1 MKYIDDLKSKIP
13 IDKRISDSFR
23 FKQKYPDRI
32 PVIVDSYTEKSPT
45 IDNHKFLVPNDITL
59 AQFMYIIRK
68 RVKLNPDEALY
79 FFIGSKK
86 IMDTGSKLMSEIF
99 KYHADDDKFLYIYYD
114 IESTFGNILF

>member
-1 MKYIDDLKSKIP
+1 MKYIDDLKFKFP
-13 IDKRISDSFR
+13 IDKRISDSIR
-23 FKQKYPDRI
+23 FKQKFPDKI

-86 IMDTGSKLMSEIF
+86 IMETGSKLMSEIF
-99 KYHADDDKFLYIYYD
+99 KSHADDDKFLYIYYD

>member
-1 MKYIDDLKSKIP
+1 MKYIENLKSNSQ
-13 IDKRISDSFR
+13 IDKRISDFAR

-32 PVIVDSYTEKSPT
+32 PVIVDSYSEKSPS

-68 RVKLNPDEALY
+68 RVKINPDEALY

-86 IMDTGSKLMSEIF
+86 IMETASKLMSEIY
-99 KYHADDDKFLYIYYD
+99 KSHSDEDKFLYIYYD
-114 IESTFGNILF
+114 IESTFGHILF